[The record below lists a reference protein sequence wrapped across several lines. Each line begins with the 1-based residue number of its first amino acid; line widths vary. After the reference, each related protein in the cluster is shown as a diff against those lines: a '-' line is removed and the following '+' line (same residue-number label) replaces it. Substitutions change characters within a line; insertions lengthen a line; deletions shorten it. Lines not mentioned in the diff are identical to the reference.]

1 MPAKRLLTGVLA
13 LLIAASFAAPSGA
26 RAATAGGFTYDVV
39 GANATVTGCDGGDG
53 ACPANIVIPS
63 TLGGKTVTAID
74 TRAFDGVTTITAL
87 TIPNTVT
94 EIGSSAFEYAQITT
108 LVIPNSVTTIG
119 DTAFYSMAL
128 TSLTLGNSV
137 TTIGSD
143 AFAYNSLTTLVIP
156 NSVTTISSTAF
167 YTNNLT
173 SLTLGDHVATIGDYA
188 FEHNH
193 LAAVTIPN
201 SVTEIG
207 GSAFADNGLAA
218 LTLGNNVTTFGYGAF
233 EHNSLTSVTIPA
245 SVTTYA
251 NYVFYDNLITS
262 VTFDG
267 NAPAVN
273 ATLFA
278 GNSGLTQVNRYF
290 SATGWSA
297 TWGAY
302 TVVVLS
308 DSSETTPPE
317 STLDETPD
325 STTSSLVATFEF
337 SGSDNR
343 SSVTFECS
351 VDGGSY
357 GSCASPFSTSTLSVG
372 SHTFAVRA
380 IDAVGNIDATPA
392 SYTWT
397 IGTGLPETNRDGS
410 TWTTLL
416 AFLAALSAIAG
427 VDLRLRGAKR
437 A

>member
-13 LLIAASFAAPSGA
+13 LLIAASFAAPSSA
-26 RAATAGGFTYDVV
+26 RAAAAGGFTYDIV

-53 ACPANIVIPS
+53 ACPATINIPS
-63 TLGGKTVTAID
+63 TLGGKTVTTID
-74 TRAFDGVTTITAL
+74 TRAFDGIPGITAL

-108 LVIPNSVTTIG
+108 LVIPDSVTTIG
-119 DTAFYSMAL
+119 
-128 TSLTLGNSV
+128 N
-137 TTIGSD
+137 
-143 AFAYNSLTTLVIP
+143 
-156 NSVTTISSTAF
+156 TAF

-173 SLTLGDHVATIGDYA
+173 SLTLGDHVTTIGNYA

-278 GNSGLTQVNRYF
+278 GNSGLTEVNRYF
-290 SATGWSA
+290 SATGWGA

-302 TVVVLS
+302 TVAVLS

-317 STLDETPD
+317 STLDEAPD

-357 GSCASPFSTSTLSVG
+357 VSCASPFSTSTLSVG

-380 IDAVGNIDATPA
+380 VDAAGNIDPTPA

-397 IGTGLPETNRDGS
+397 IETALPETNRDGS
-410 TWTTLL
+410 AWATLL

-427 VDLRLRGAKR
+427 VNLRLRGATR
-437 A
+437 V

>member
-13 LLIAASFAAPSGA
+13 LLIAASFAAPSSA
-26 RAATAGGFTYDVV
+26 RAAAAGGFTYDIV

-53 ACPANIVIPS
+53 ACPATINIPS
-63 TLGGKTVTAID
+63 TLGGKTVTTID
-74 TRAFDGVTTITAL
+74 TRAFDGIPGITAL

-108 LVIPNSVTTIG
+108 LVIPDSVTTIG
-119 DTAFYSMAL
+119 
-128 TSLTLGNSV
+128 N
-137 TTIGSD
+137 
-143 AFAYNSLTTLVIP
+143 
-156 NSVTTISSTAF
+156 TAF

-173 SLTLGDHVATIGDYA
+173 SLTLGDHVTTIGNYA

-278 GNSGLTQVNRYF
+278 GNSGLTEVNRYF
-290 SATGWSA
+290 SATGWGA

-302 TVVVLS
+302 TVAVLS

-317 STLDETPD
+317 STLDEAPD

-357 GSCASPFSTSTLSVG
+357 VSCASPFSTSTLSVG
-372 SHTFAVRA
+372 PHTFAVRA
-380 IDAVGNIDATPA
+380 VDAVGNTDLTPA
-392 SYTWT
+392 SHTWT
-397 IGTGLPETNRDGS
+397 IETALPETNRDGS
-410 TWTTLL
+410 AWATLL
-416 AFLAALSAIAG
+416 AFLAALSAIVG

>member
-13 LLIAASFAAPSGA
+13 LLIAASFAAPSSA
-26 RAATAGGFTYDVV
+26 RAAAAGGFTYDIV

-53 ACPANIVIPS
+53 ACPATINIPS
-63 TLGGKTVTAID
+63 TLGGKTVTTID
-74 TRAFDGVTTITAL
+74 TRAFDGIPGITAL

-108 LVIPNSVTTIG
+108 LVIPNSVTTI
-119 DTAFYSMAL
+119 
-128 TSLTLGNSV
+128 
-137 TTIGSD
+137 
-143 AFAYNSLTTLVIP
+143 
-156 NSVTTISSTAF
+156 SSFAF

-173 SLTLGDHVATIGDYA
+173 SLTLGDHVTTIGNYA

-278 GNSGLTQVNRYF
+278 GNSGLTEVNRYF
-290 SATGWSA
+290 SATGWGA

-302 TVVVLS
+302 TVAVLS

-317 STLDETPD
+317 STLDEAPD

-357 GSCASPFSTSTLSVG
+357 VSCASPFSTSTLSVG
-372 SHTFAVRA
+372 PHTFAVRA
-380 IDAVGNIDATPA
+380 VDAVGNTDLTPA
-392 SYTWT
+392 SHTWT
-397 IGTGLPETNRDGS
+397 IESGLPETNRDGS
-410 TWTTLL
+410 TWATLL